1 MLTQRLA
8 PTIAALVLVTGLS
21 TTVMASG
28 GGGGGGGGSEMPSA
42 STPQYD
48 PAVEYRKGVDAL
60 GASRF
65 ADARRA
71 FDNVLSVAPRDANSA
86 FLAGTASDAL
96 DKPKDARRYY
106 ERAMRSDGERIDAHR
121 ALALVLV
128 KLNDRPKAQVQLDWL
143 TAKSTACAAKCA
155 NAAAID
161 AAIKDIQT
169 AIAGP
174 PVVALQ
180 LPGREPEPRPASWL
194 QARTQQAGD
203 LVYGEAVGLIN
214 EHRYDAALVSLREAG
229 LAFGPHP
236 DVLTY
241 LGFTY
246 RKLGDR
252 PRAQAFYRQALAI
265 APDHRGVLE
274 YFGELKVERGDM
286 GGARANLARLDK
298 VCRFGCYEAEELRLW
313 IALGHDPAV

>member
-1 MLTQRLA
+1 MSNRHFATVSASIVLMCGL
-8 PTIAALVLVTGLS
+8 PTAGV
-21 TTVMASG
+21 ASG
-28 GGGGGGGGSEMPSA
+28 GGGGGGGEMPSA
-42 STPQYD
+42 SIPQYD
-48 PAVEYRKGVDAL
+48 PAVEYRKGTDAL
-60 GASRF
+60 TASRF
-65 ADARRA
+65 AEARRA

-106 ERAMRSDGERIDAHR
+106 ERAVRSDGDRVDAHR

-128 KLNDRPKAQVQLDWL
+128 KLGDRPKAQAQLDWF
-143 TAKSTACAAKCA
+143 TARATACAGHCA
-155 NAAAID
+155 NATAID
-161 AAIKDIQT
+161 AAIHDINAAMT
-169 AIAGP
+169 STPVAIGGATSA
-174 PVVALQ
+174 PVAMRGAPVLPQALS
-180 LPGREPEPRPASWL
+180 R
-194 QARTQQAGD
+194 QAGD

-214 EHRYDAALVSLREAG
+214 EHRYDAALAALRKAG

-252 PRAQAFYRQALAI
+252 DRAQAFYRQALEI

-274 YFGELKVERGDM
+274 YFGELKVERGDLA
-286 GGARANLARLDK
+286 GARANLARLDQ
-298 VCRFGCYEAEELRLW
+298 VCRFGCYEAEELRRW
-313 IALGHDPAV
+313 IALGHDPSA